1 MLLPDLYHGLRG
13 SKCMILGNLDGEY
26 RLDSNTMESRNACEH
41 GSFGNI
47 GMIVSSTGS
56 PLDWQLLW

>member
-1 MLLPDLYHGLRG
+1 
-13 SKCMILGNLDGEY
+13 MILGNLDGEY
-26 RLDSNTMESRNACEH
+26 RLDNNTMESRNACEH